1 MILLAGAFGACV
13 LVLSLLLV
21 ALLKINMF
29 AWSGLREGKAP
40 FRLTLPA
47 LRVLLLLLLLGMWTP
62 FVGLLTRIIPW
73 DWGYTVLL
81 LWGAALVLHLTWIWA
96 VSEEGA
102 ENVVGGAM
110 PFFTLLDR
118 LFGAVFPGREE
129 DGEDPGPA
137 DEPTDTDL
145 KTYIDVGME
154 QGILEEGEEARML
167 ESLLDFSDT
176 LVREVMTP
184 RTDMVTV
191 SAGQS
196 FEEVLEVFVQSHF
209 SRLPVTGKSLDDIT
223 GIVYVKDFVRTLGV
237 QPRPMIPELLRPP
250 ILAPETKKVR
260 DLLREMREGRHGMAI
275 VVDEYGGT
283 AGLVTLED
291 LLEEIVGEI
300 EDEQGIPP
308 IMEVAKGKWSIAG
321 KVHIED
327 LSEALGLSLE
337 NPEVDTVAG
346 LLIAQLGRIP
356 KSGDVVQVSGA
367 EFTVETADD
376 RRVYRVLVRKLGGA

>member
-1 MILLAGAFGACV
+1 MIVLAGALGACV

-29 AWSGLREGKAP
+29 AWSGLKERKAS

-47 LRVLLLLLLLGMWTP
+47 LRILLLLLLLGLWTAL
-62 FVGLLTRIIPW
+62 VGLVMRLIPW

-81 LWGAALVLHLTWIWA
+81 LWGAALAAHLLWIWT
-96 VSEEGA
+96 VSEEQA
-102 ENVVGGAM
+102 ERLVGGAM
-110 PFFTLLDR
+110 PFFTTLDR
-118 LFGAVFPGREE
+118 LFGALFPGREE
-129 DGEDPGPA
+129 NGEDPGAP
-137 DEPTDTDL
+137 DEPTETDL
-145 KTYIDVGME
+145 KAYIDVGME

-191 SAGQS
+191 SAVLS
-196 FEEVLEVFVQSHF
+196 FEDVLEVFVQSHF

-223 GIVYVKDFVRTLGV
+223 GILYVKDFVRTLRV
-237 QPRPMIPELLRPP
+237 QPRPAVSELLRPA

-260 DLLREMREGRHGMAI
+260 DLMREMREGRHGMAI

-308 IMEVAKGKWSIAG
+308 IMEVAKGKWSVAG

-376 RRVYRVLVRKLGGA
+376 RRVYRVLVRKAGG